1 MCNQTEKG
9 KIMAEFKFTSANKSD
24 SGSKT
29 PGSKTGLFVLIAAI
43 VVVLLIIIFNCFT
56 IVREGFIGVKYQFG
70 RIVED
75 DLSAG
80 LNFRIPFI
88 EEIEEVDIRDQI
100 YSVNANAYTSDT
112 QNVQNLQLKLNYRY
126 ASSMLSSIIRDTGI
140 SNVENKLLVPNVAK
154 IAKDA
159 IGKVK
164 AEDLVQTRSEVQTT
178 IQNKLTEVLNPYGI
192 IVTAFAIENLDFDP
206 AFEASI
212 QEKVIAAQ
220 DALKMENKTRE
231 KEEEAKQIVI
241 AAQANADS
249 QVAIAK
255 AEAEAIALIEEQL
268 TKSPNYIDYYK
279 VQKWNGVFPQVMS
292 DGVNPF
298 VSISGNSSTPTST
311 SSGSSSYVQPSQS
324 SAAASD

>member
-1 MCNQTEKG
+1 
-9 KIMAEFKFTSANKSD
+9 MAEFKFTSANKTD
-24 SGSKT
+24 GSGNKT
-29 PGSKTGLFVLIAAI
+29 GNKTGLLVLIIAIAI
-43 VVVLLIIIFNCFT
+43 VVLIIAFNCFT

-126 ASSMLSSIIRDTGI
+126 ASSMLSNIIRDTGI
-140 SNVENKLLVPNVAK
+140 ANVENKLLVPNVAK

-178 IQNKLTEVLNPYGI
+178 IQNELTEVLSPYGI

-231 KEEEAKQIVI
+231 KQEEAKQIVI

-249 QVAIAK
+249 QLAL
-255 AEAEAIALIEEQL
+255 AEAEAKAIALIEEQL
-268 TKSPNYIDYYK
+268 AKSPNYIDYFK
-279 VQKWNGVFPQVMS
+279 IQKWNGVFPQVMS

-298 VSISGNSSTPTST
+298 VSISGNSTAST
-311 SSGSSSYVQPSQS
+311 SSSSASKSSTTTSSSAQP
-324 SAAASD
+324 AAAAE

>member
-1 MCNQTEKG
+1 
-9 KIMAEFKFTSANKSD
+9 MAEFKFTESGKSGD
-24 SGSKT
+24 SKKSG
-29 PGSKTGLFVLIAAI
+29 GRTGTFVLIAVIVILLAI
-43 VVVLLIIIFNCFT
+43 VLFNCFS
-56 IVREGFIGVKYQFG
+56 IVDEGYIGVKYQFG
-70 RIVED
+70 KIVSD

-88 EEIEEVDIRDQI
+88 EDIRMVDVRDQI
-100 YSVNANAYTSDT
+100 YSVNTNAYTSDT
-112 QNVQNLQLKLNYRY
+112 QTVNDLQLKLNYRY
-126 ASSMLSSIIRDTGI
+126 SNAALSSIIRDIGI
-140 SNVENKLLVPNVAK
+140 DNVEGKLLVPNVAK

-164 AEDLVQTRSEVQTT
+164 AEDLVQTRSEVQNT
-178 IQNKLTEVLNPYGI
+178 IQNKLTEVLQPYGV

-241 AAQANADS
+241 AAQADADS
-249 QVAIAK
+249 QVAL
-255 AEAEAIALIEEQL
+255 AEAEAKAIALIEEQL
-268 TKSPNYIDYYK
+268 AKSPNYIDYFTI
-279 VQKWNGVFPQVMS
+279 QKWNGILPQVLG

-298 VSISGNSSTPTST
+298 VAITGNTGNSTPAASTPAVTT
-311 SSGSSSYVQPSQS
+311 PR
-324 SAAASD
+324 AASPTEE

>member
-1 MCNQTEKG
+1 
-9 KIMAEFKFTSANKSD
+9 MAEFKFTEAGKTSASKSGGSGNNKV
-24 SGSKT
+24 G
-29 PGSKTGLFVLIAAI
+29 GIVFAVII
-43 VVVLLIIIFNCFT
+43 VVIILSVVFNCFT
-56 IVREGFIGVKYQFG
+56 IVQEGFIGVKYQFG
-70 RIVED
+70 RIIQD

-80 LNFRIPFI
+80 LNFRIPFV
-88 EEIEEVDIRDQI
+88 EEIQEVDIRDQI
-100 YSVNANAYTSDT
+100 YSVTADAYTSDT
-112 QNVQNLQLKLNYRY
+112 QSVNDLQLKLNYRY
-126 ASSMLSSIIRDTGI
+126 SSSMLSSIIRDTGI
-140 SNVENKLLVPNVAK
+140 NNVENKLLVPNVAK

-164 AEDLVQTRSEVQTT
+164 AEDLVQTRSQVQAS
-178 IQNKLTEVLNPYGI
+178 IQNELTEVLSPYGI
-192 IVTAFAIENLDFDP
+192 IVTAFAIENLNFDP

-241 AAQANADS
+241 AAQADADS

-268 TKSPNYIDYYK
+268 ANSPNYIDYYK
-279 VQKWNGVFPQVMS
+279 LQKWNGVLPQVVS

-298 VSISGNSSTPTST
+298 VTITGSEPAQTSTPSYAAYYPSAVNST
-311 SSGSSSYVQPSQS
+311 EE
-324 SAAASD
+324 